1 MLPTPQLFSFQ
12 DFKSRKKPQFVNHG
26 EDGTANGLVYA
37 GCGDSCQWMI
47 RENREC
53 VTIHP
58 FASFDGK
65 IGMYHVILIGKDIS
79 GQMVPESAVEKIPN
93 LLISTYDSG
102 SQDHKTLLAAYSKFD
117 QYLETNNLKC
127 PIWKINLFSQSMTIN
142 RKSFMLILAN
152 LWES

>member
-1 MLPTPQLFSFQ
+1 
-12 DFKSRKKPQFVNHG
+12 
-26 EDGTANGLVYA
+26 
-37 GCGDSCQWMI
+37 MI

-58 FASFDGK
+58 FASFEGK
-65 IGMYHVILIGKDIS
+65 IGKDIS

-127 PIWKINLFSQSMTIN
+127 PI
-142 RKSFMLILAN
+142 
-152 LWES
+152 